1 MEELP
6 NARSWSRSRRAEM
19 TAYVSPPTQQAID
32 YLGSEPS
39 VPPTTFQKS
48 ESTTH
53 LVQDPGN
60 GP

>member
-1 MEELP
+1 MLG
-6 NARSWSRSRRAEM
+6 SWSRSKRAEM
-19 TAYVSPPTQQAID
+19 TACVSPTQRRLLAIT
-32 YLGSEPS
+32 LVQRPG
-39 VPPTTFQKS
+39 VPPTTPHKS